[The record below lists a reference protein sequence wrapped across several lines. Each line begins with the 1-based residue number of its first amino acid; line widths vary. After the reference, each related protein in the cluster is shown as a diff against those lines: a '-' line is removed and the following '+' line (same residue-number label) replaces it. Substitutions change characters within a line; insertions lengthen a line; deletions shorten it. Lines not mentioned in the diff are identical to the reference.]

1 MYATPYYMDG
11 RKEDI
16 KVQVD
21 GEDISSA
28 HYEINGTNLNFKA
41 DHQPK
46 MGARVRIY
54 RETSKD
60 TRLVEFSDGSLLKAD
75 TLDLSAKQLFN
86 LAQEAFDQATY
97 TQIGG
102 EQFYHTS
109 DQPPVGVKQGALWYD
124 ISPSVNELKV
134 WNGEEWY
141 AVAPLVENYALT
153 LSDRAFVHSV
163 PASPITIDAHVFNV
177 PNLANSTTVFLN
189 GVRLTGWENT
199 EDAGD
204 DPLAAFN
211 DGDVDWVAAD
221 INDNGYKSL
230 YLAGTITSGDVITVT
245 TVQGGYASTVKQ
257 SEEQV
262 KAYRDEAKYWAETAQ
277 TVEQSAVDSVENLQK
292 FAVNPIDESFLYD
305 GETFY
310 SALHYAKAAADSATT
325 SQNLISDASSGA
337 DDIVA
342 AAAETATGLIN
353 DATEDAAAFVSS
365 ATNAEANANKYANH
379 PEDSQYTDSSGQ
391 TGYSALH
398 HKNKAEASATA
409 SANSADNAKDF
420 RDSAEIHKDAAV
432 NAYTNTLLAKTTA
445 EEAASTADLHKQ
457 ASIDARVLSQK
468 HANSIFE
475 FEDNGVMYKS
485 AKMHTQ
491 EAIEAVAG
499 IDNAIETAEALENSL
514 RATVND
520 PANEP
525 ISIEGETPFYSAR
538 HYATLAQTAAN
549 QTVDNLVGWELVDA
563 NTISTNTTGAPV
575 IHSGTTLDLKATNA
589 VRANDVPLPFMGGA
603 LSFDT
608 SNHKGFKDQTVT
620 KASNTWRILFDTP
633 FDYASEYSVMA
644 TYAGSGN
651 NTLRVIKQADKV
663 ELSVHDSSGNLVDTG
678 EIAVTLYK
686 FT

>member
-21 GEDISSA
+21 GENISSA

-153 LSDRAFVHSV
+153 LSDRAFIHSV

-189 GVRLTGWENT
+189 GVRLTGWETT

-230 YLAGTITSGDVITVT
+230 YLAGTITAGDVITVT
-245 TVQGGYASTVKQ
+245 TVQGGYASTVKH
-257 SEEQV
+257 SEEQA
-262 KAYRDEAKYWAETAQ
+262 KAYRDEAKYWAEQADQ
-277 TVEQSAVDSVENLQK
+277 VEANVIVGVDAITQ
-292 FAVNPIDESFLYD
+292 FAVHPKDESFIYD
-305 GETFY
+305 GENFY
-310 SALHYAKAAADSATT
+310 SALHYADIATSAAA
-325 SQNLISDASSGA
+325 
-337 DDIVA
+337 
-342 AAAETATGLIN
+342 TATAALTYVA
-353 DATEDAAAFVSS
+353 DANLYV
-365 ATNAEANANKYANH
+365 NN
-379 PEDSQYTDSSGQ
+379 PEDVQYTDSSGQ

-398 HKNKAEASATA
+398 YKNKAEDSATA
-409 SANSADNAKDF
+409 AANSAADSQSF
-420 RDSAEIHKDAAV
+420 RDSAEDYKDGALD
-432 NAYTNTLLAKTTA
+432 AYGDTLIAKTNA

-457 ASIDARVLSQK
+457 ASIDAKALSQK
-468 HANSIFE
+468 HANSDVE
-475 FEDNGVMYKS
+475 FEDDGVMYKS
-485 AKMHTQ
+485 AKMHSEDTV
-491 EAIEAVAG
+491 AAVQG
-499 IDNAIETAEALENSL
+499 IDASITAAEALEDSL
-514 RATVND
+514 RSTVND

-538 HYATLAQTAAN
+538 HYATIAQTAAN
-549 QTVDNLVGWELVDA
+549 QTVDNLVGWDLVDS

-575 IHSGTTLDLKATNA
+575 IHSGTTLDLKATDA
-589 VRANDVPLPFMGGA
+589 VRANDVPLPFMGGS

-608 SNHKGFKDQTVT
+608 SNHKGFKNQTVT
-620 KASNTWRILFDTP
+620 KVANTWGILFDTP

-644 TYAGSGN
+644 TYAGSGI
-651 NTLRVIKQADKV
+651 NTVKVIKQADKV

>member
-1 MYATPYYMDG
+1 MLNTIREYIVTQQSQYQMYATPFYMSG

-21 GEDISSA
+21 GKSISSA

-75 TLDLSAKQLFN
+75 TLDLSAQQLFN

-153 LSDRAFVHSV
+153 LSDRAFFHSV

-189 GVRLTGWENT
+189 GVRLTGWETT

-221 INDNGYKSL
+221 IADNGYKSL
-230 YLAGTITSGDVITVT
+230 YLAGTITAGDVITVT
-245 TVQGGYASTVKQ
+245 TVQGGYASTVKH
-257 SEEQV
+257 SEEQA
-262 KAYRDEAKYWAETAQ
+262 KTYRDEAKYWAEQADQ
-277 TVEQSAVDSVENLQK
+277 VESNVIVGVDALSQ
-292 FAVNPIDESFLYD
+292 FAVNPKDESFIYD

-310 SALHYAKAAADSATT
+310 SALHYADIATSAAA
-325 SQNLISDASSGA
+325 
-337 DDIVA
+337 
-342 AAAETATGLIN
+342 TATAALTYAA
-353 DATEDAAAFVSS
+353 DA
-365 ATNAEANANKYANH
+365 NLYANN
-379 PEDSQYTDSSGQ
+379 PEDTPYTDSSGQ

-398 HKNKAEASATA
+398 YKNKAE
-409 SANSADNAKDF
+409 
-420 RDSAEIHKDAAV
+420 DAATSAGTSAGAATDTLNDV
-432 NAYTNTLLAKTTA
+432 NQLKLDTNGLKIATEYAQGQA
-445 EEAASTADLHKQ
+445 EQ
-457 ASIDARVLSQK
+457 ASIRALSDKVLAESAKDLAQK
-468 HANSIFE
+468 HANSDVE
-475 FEDNGVMYKS
+475 FLDGSTPYKS

-491 EAIEAVAG
+491 EAVQAASDIGNSIAA
-499 IDNAIETAEALENSL
+499 AEVLEESL
-514 RATVND
+514 KSQIND
-520 PANEP
+520 PANIP
-525 ISIEGETPFYSAR
+525 IEIDGETPFYSAR
-538 HYATLAQTAAN
+538 HYAVLAETAAN
-549 QTVDNLVGWELVDA
+549 QTVDNLVGWDLIDA

-589 VRANDVPLPFMGGA
+589 VRANDVPLPFMGGS

-608 SNHKGFKDQTVT
+608 SNHKGFKNQTVT
-620 KASNTWRILFDTP
+620 KVANTWGILFDTP

-651 NTLRVIKQADKV
+651 NIVRVIKSTDKV
-663 ELSVHDSSGNLVDTG
+663 ELSVYDSLGNSIDTG

>member
-21 GEDISSA
+21 GENISSA

-153 LSDRAFVHSV
+153 LSDRAFIHSV

-189 GVRLTGWENT
+189 GVRLTGWETT

-230 YLAGTITSGDVITVT
+230 YLAGTITAGDVITVT
-245 TVQGGYASTVKQ
+245 TVQGGYASTVKH
-257 SEEQV
+257 SEEQA
-262 KAYRDEAKYWAETAQ
+262 KAYRDEAKYWAEQADQ
-277 TVEQSAVDSVENLQK
+277 VEANVIVGVDAITQ
-292 FAVNPIDESFLYD
+292 FAVHPKDESFIYD
-305 GETFY
+305 GENFY
-310 SALHYAKAAADSATT
+310 SALHYADIATSAAA
-325 SQNLISDASSGA
+325 
-337 DDIVA
+337 
-342 AAAETATGLIN
+342 TATAALTYVA
-353 DATEDAAAFVSS
+353 DANLYV
-365 ATNAEANANKYANH
+365 NN
-379 PEDSQYTDSSGQ
+379 PEDVQYTDSSGQ

-398 HKNKAEASATA
+398 YKNKAEDSATLA
-409 SANSADNAKDF
+409 ADSAGAAVGTLSDVNSLKADVDGLKAGAEYAQGLAEQAATSALDDKVLAESAKD
-420 RDSAEIHKDAAV
+420 
-432 NAYTNTLLAKTTA
+432 LA
-445 EEAASTADLHKQ
+445 
-457 ASIDARVLSQK
+457 QK
-468 HANSIFE
+468 HANSDVE
-475 FEDNGVMYKS
+475 FEDDGVMYKS
-485 AKMHTQ
+485 AKMHSEDTV
-491 EAIEAVAG
+491 AAVQG
-499 IDNAIETAEALENSL
+499 IDASITAAEALEDSL
-514 RATVND
+514 RSTVND

-538 HYATLAQTAAN
+538 HYATIAQTAAN
-549 QTVDNLVGWELVDA
+549 QTVDNLVGWDLVDS

-575 IHSGTTLDLKATNA
+575 IHSGTTLDLKATDA
-589 VRANDVPLPFMGGA
+589 VRANDVPLPFMGGS

-608 SNHKGFKDQTVT
+608 SNHKGFKNQTVT
-620 KASNTWRILFDTP
+620 KVANTWGILFDTP

-644 TYAGSGN
+644 TYAGSGI
-651 NTLRVIKQADKV
+651 NTVKVIKQADKV